1 MPRLL
6 RDIVEEIVRSQADM
20 EIVGRDWSGNVAEA
34 LEQRQADVL
43 IVRDIATD
51 QVADERLAIVA
62 YSERDL
68 GAFAFRP
75 LSIAE
80 LSPQAL
86 IQAIREAQAAS
97 K

>member
-6 RDIVEEIVRSQADM
+6 RDLVEEIVRSQADM

-34 LEQRQADVL
+34 LEQRHADVL

-51 QVADERLAIVA
+51 QVPDERLAIVA
-62 YSERDL
+62 YSERDW

-86 IQAIREAQAAS
+86 IQAIREARAAS
-97 K
+97 T

>member
-6 RDIVEEIVRSQADM
+6 RDLVEEIVRSQADM

-34 LEQRQADVL
+34 LEQRHADVL

-62 YSERDL
+62 YAERDL

-86 IQAIREAQAAS
+86 IQAIRQARAAS
-97 K
+97 T